1 MKTIKVVKQASNAK
15 PQGYCMQWVDDPPMN
30 KK

>member
-1 MKTIKVVKQASNAK
+1 MKIKVVKSASSKK
-15 PQGYCMQWVDDPPMN
+15 PAGYCDIWVDEPPMN

>member
-1 MKTIKVVKQASNAK
+1 MKIKVVKSASNK
-15 PQGYCMQWVDDPPMN
+15 RPSGYCEMWVDDPPMN

>member
-1 MKTIKVVKQASNAK
+1 MKIKVVKNASSKK
-15 PQGYCMQWVDDPPMN
+15 PAGYCEMWVDEPPMN

>member
-1 MKTIKVVKQASNAK
+1 MKIKIVKSASSKK
-15 PQGYCMQWVDDPPMN
+15 PAGYCDMWVDEPPMN

>member
-1 MKTIKVVKQASNAK
+1 MRIKIVKKATNVK
-15 PQGYCMQWVDDPPMN
+15 PSGWCGNWVDEPPMN

>member
-1 MKTIKVVKQASNAK
+1 MKIKVVKKASNVK
-15 PQGYCMQWVDDPPMN
+15 PTGYCAAFVDDPPMN

>member
-1 MKTIKVVKQASNAK
+1 MKIKIVKKASNVK
-15 PQGYCMQWVDDPPMN
+15 PTGWCGNWVDEPPMN

>member
-1 MKTIKVVKQASNAK
+1 MKIKIVKKGSQVK
-15 PQGYCMQWVDDPPMN
+15 PAGICGMFIDEPPMN

>member
-1 MKTIKVVKQASNAK
+1 MKIKIVKKASNVK
-15 PQGYCMQWVDDPPMN
+15 PSGFCVNWVDEPPMN

>member
-1 MKTIKVVKQASNAK
+1 MKIKVVKKASNVR
-15 PQGYCMQWVDDPPMN
+15 PPGICGHWIDEPPMN

>member
-1 MKTIKVVKQASNAK
+1 MRIKIVKKATSKK
-15 PQGYCMQWVDDPPMN
+15 PAGYCECFLDEPPMN

>member
-1 MKTIKVVKQASNAK
+1 MKIKVLKAASSKK
-15 PQGYCMQWVDDPPMN
+15 PAGYCGSYVDDPPMN

>member
-1 MKTIKVVKQASNAK
+1 MKIKVVKKASSVK
-15 PQGYCMQWVDDPPMN
+15 PTGYCSNWIDDPPMN

>member
-1 MKTIKVVKQASNAK
+1 MKIKIVKKATNVK
-15 PQGYCMQWVDDPPMN
+15 PTGYCSNWIDEPPMN

>member
-1 MKTIKVVKQASNAK
+1 MKIRVIKKASNVK
-15 PQGYCMQWVDDPPMN
+15 PSGYCAQIVDDPPMN

>member
-1 MKTIKVVKQASNAK
+1 MKIKVVKSASQVK
-15 PQGYCMQWVDDPPMN
+15 PTGMCASYIDEPPMN

>member
-1 MKTIKVVKQASNAK
+1 MKIKVLKIASSRK
-15 PQGYCMQWVDDPPMN
+15 PAGYCDTFIDEPPMN

>member
-1 MKTIKVVKQASNAK
+1 MKIKVLKTASSRK
-15 PQGYCMQWVDDPPMN
+15 PAGYCTEFVDEPPMTS

>member
-1 MKTIKVVKQASNAK
+1 MKVQIVKKASSKK
-15 PQGYCMQWVDDPPMN
+15 PAGYCDVWVDEPPMN

>member
-1 MKTIKVVKQASNAK
+1 MTIKVVKNASSKK
-15 PQGYCMQWVDDPPMN
+15 PAGYCETWIDEPALN